1 MAEVFRGSEDTI
13 DCCFCS
19 IDKKKLAEPTQSVSN
34 DKSFRVNS
42 EGNTSPVSF
51 NTSATCVRQLCTRFR
66 TFTPS
71 PPSSS
76 ISRASQTFAISI
88 RTIIDP
94 LYPIF
99 PPPDLPRPPHRH
111 VRSMARRMAIVKIVW
126 NFVPFDCLPRSRYQ
140 SPLSAPARN
149 QSNDLTREGQR
160 ASPERVTTFFHS
172 RSKIYPP
179 CLMEVGGGAIIN
191 SSTRRDC

>member
-1 MAEVFRGSEDTI
+1 M
-13 DCCFCS
+13 
-19 IDKKKLAEPTQSVSN
+19 
-34 DKSFRVNS
+34 NS

-71 PPSSS
+71 
-76 ISRASQTFAISI
+76 TFLLHFARLLNFCRLDSLYN
-88 RTIIDP
+88 RP

-99 PPPDLPRPPHRH
+99 PPLRLRPPRH
-111 VRSMARRMAIVKIVW
+111 VRSMAWRMAVVKIVW
-126 NFVPFDCLPRSRYQ
+126 NFVPLDCPPRSRYQ
-140 SPLSAPARN
+140 SPSPAQN
-149 QSNDLTREGQR
+149 QSNDLTREVN

-179 CLMEVGGGAIIN
+179 CLMEVRWSN
-191 SSTRRDC
+191 NKFVDT